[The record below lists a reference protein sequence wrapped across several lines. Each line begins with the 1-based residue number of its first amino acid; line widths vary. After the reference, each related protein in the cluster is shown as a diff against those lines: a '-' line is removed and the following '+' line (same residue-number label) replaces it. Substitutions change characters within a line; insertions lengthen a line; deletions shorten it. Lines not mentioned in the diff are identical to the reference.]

1 MDTLNLPSFSLS
13 GRVLVR
19 TALLKSTSQ
28 SEGAP
33 YSTCWHKTVSNVG
46 WINPMNTIQTKQ
58 CTNAKN
64 MRTVAGILHFSKVS
78 LSISRL
84 PPFPIL
90 RLEPV
95 SRMPWRNLHI
105 FPPKVWSKCSS
116 QRLSPAHLQLLLCQA
131 LLLGELL
138 ALLWLTQ
145 RSRHQHGDWRERRK
159 HLKRFQGDVDSRFN
173 WRLLDWRLLFFRCRK
188 MNMKKSPS
196 WLRYV
201 TVASSKKHISPWHVH
216 SRCTHINSG
225 KPSIIKYFW
234 ISHISLNLIYESGW
248 LTCDA
253 HDALLSPSDGAS
265 DRCGLE
271 QLALQDHPRNDP
283 QGNNR
288 RNACPAPHSLKT
300 WNRNRGKTWSNT
312 KLPRIA
318 DW

>member
-1 MDTLNLPSFSLS
+1 MDTLNLPRFSLS

-33 YSTCWHKTVSNVG
+33 YSTCWPKTASNVG
-46 WINPMNTIQTKQ
+46 WTNPMNTNQTKQ

-64 MRTVAGILHFSKVS
+64 MHTMAGILHFSKVS

-116 QRLSPAHLQLLLCQA
+116 QRLSPAHLQLLLCQD

-138 ALLWLTQ
+138 ASLWLTQ

-159 HLKRFQGDVDSRFN
+159 HLKRFQGDIQLKTPWLETS
-173 WRLLDWRLLFFRCRK
+173 FFSLWKNEHEKEPFMIEMC
-188 MNMKKSPS
+188 
-196 WLRYV
+196 
-201 TVASSKKHISPWHVH
+201 TVASSKKHISMA
-216 SRCTHINSG
+216 CTQQMYSYKFWQTFQSSSISG
-225 KPSIIKYFW
+225 F
-234 ISHISLNLIYESGW
+234 
-248 LTCDA
+248 LTF
-253 HDALLSPSDGAS
+253 L
-265 DRCGLE
+265 
-271 QLALQDHPRNDP
+271 
-283 QGNNR
+283 
-288 RNACPAPHSLKT
+288 
-300 WNRNRGKTWSNT
+300 
-312 KLPRIA
+312 
-318 DW
+318 